1 MYWHGVP
8 APWTKAF
15 VMVREWESVKRGSA
29 EVRCIL
35 LHFRSIE
42 NWGRYNKA
50 LDGTTSVCRAA
61 ELSAKDAD
69 AAVVGSS
76 STASRVAN

>member
-15 VMVREWESVKRGSA
+15 VMVRERESVKRGSA

-35 LHFRSIE
+35 LHLRSIE
-42 NWGRYNKA
+42 KLGYNKA

-69 AAVVGSS
+69 AAVIGSS
-76 STASRVAN
+76 STASRAAN